1 MKNIDEIMENFLE
14 DYKEDPQGWSFWT
27 DRSEEFYNIYVIQEE
42 RGYFIKVDSIYNK
55 NSIGM
60 GTEISVEKD
69 QLEKKLPDFGFR
81 RFKKGELKRFFESL
95 SRLDDEKDKKKLME
109 KKMKKKPT
117 LPRKI
122 EEKEYMMLGP
132 FNQGKPFQYSLEEQ
146 EEIDRRLRKKL
157 KKKFRKKYPMYR

>member
-1 MKNIDEIMENFLE
+1 MKSLDKVMEDFLK
-14 DYKEDPQGWSFWT
+14 DFKEDPQGWSFWT
-27 DRSEEFYNIYVIQEE
+27 DRSEDFYNIYVIREE

-81 RFKKGELKRFFESL
+81 RFKKNELKRFFESL
-95 SRLDDEKDKKKLME
+95 SRSDDEEKKNLME
-109 KKMKKKPT
+109 KKMSKKPT
-117 LPRKI
+117 LPQKI
-122 EEKEYMMLGP
+122 DEKEYVMLGP
-132 FNQGKPFQYSLEEQ
+132 FNRGEPFRYPLEEQ
-146 EEIDRRLRKKL
+146 EEIDKKLRKKL

>member
-1 MKNIDEIMENFLE
+1 MKSLDKVMEDFLK
-14 DYKEDPQGWSFWT
+14 DFKEDPQGWSFWT
-27 DRSEEFYNIYVIQEE
+27 DRSEDFYNIYVIREE

-81 RFKKGELKRFFESL
+81 RFKKNELKRFFESL
-95 SRLDDEKDKKKLME
+95 SRSDDEEKKNLME
-109 KKMKKKPT
+109 KKMSKKPT
-117 LPRKI
+117 LPREI
-122 EEKEYMMLGP
+122 DEKEYVMLGP
-132 FNQGKPFQYSLEEQ
+132 FNRGKPFQYPLEEQ
-146 EEIDRRLRKKL
+146 EEIDKKLRKKL

>member
-1 MKNIDEIMENFLE
+1 MKNIDEVMEDFLK
-14 DYKEDPQGWSFWT
+14 DFKEDPQGWSFWT
-27 DRSEEFYNIYVIQEE
+27 DRSEDFYNIYVIQEE

-81 RFKKGELKRFFESL
+81 RFKKNELKRFFESL
-95 SRLDDEKDKKKLME
+95 SRSDDEEKKNLME
-109 KKMKKKPT
+109 KKMSKKPT

-122 EEKEYMMLGP
+122 DGKEYVMLGP
-132 FNQGKPFQYSLEEQ
+132 FNQGKPFQYPLEEQ
-146 EEIDRRLRKKL
+146 EEIDKKLRKKL
-157 KKKFRKKYPMYR
+157 KKKFRKKYKMYR